1 MLNHKGRS
9 TAGPDQALDQNM
21 GLGFP
26 ERRLGSVFMVT
37 ADLLGLG
44 LAPLTLGW

>member
-9 TAGPDQALDQNM
+9 AAGPDQALDQNM

-26 ERRLGSVFMVT
+26 QKKPGLSLWVT
-37 ADLLGLG
+37 ADLLGPG